1 MNDYKK
7 QMEDFVAASIAALP
21 KVTPT
26 PTGYELR
33 MRMLELAQTQAFEPI
48 NMKMGKYS
56 AETNWEAD
64 EIVAKFTYPGADEV
78 MKIAEQFNDFVS
90 GNKPKT
96 DK

>member
-1 MNDYKK
+1 MTDYKT
-7 QMEDFVAASIAALP
+7 QMTDFVKAFQDAMP

-33 MRMLELAQTQAFEPI
+33 MRMLELAQNQAFEPI
-48 NMKMGKYS
+48 NMKMGKYT
-56 AETNWEAD
+56 ANAQWEAD
-64 EIVAKFTYPGADEV
+64 QIVAKFTYPGADEV

-96 DK
+96 DE